1 MRTMH
6 RNRTGWRRKMDGPD
20 TRARGGGRGA
30 WGCGGIALLLG
41 GLLLTACAR
50 DVRIS
55 RVELEQMEQEIMAA
69 PPVLVE
75 PAAQQELALT
85 DFRPYT
91 IKVGDV
97 LAIRMVG
104 LGTSEADRYAPT
116 VLQLRVH
123 KDGTIALPIVGG
135 VRVEGLDL
143 ADAEQALIAAHVP
156 NIVKELSVY
165 IEPVAPETTT
175 VLVLGA
181 AARPGLTPLKFNE
194 RNVLYALAAAGGFG
208 AESSGRVW
216 LRPVRTD
223 REERVYDLTN
233 VNDVR
238 RAMLAS
244 PLESGDVLEVE
255 GADVNAVYVNGLVNA
270 PGPVPVPPSANTT
283 VLRAIAASGGLRDY
297 LTIKEATLVRTLA
310 DGREVHVKLDV
321 GEMLAGRT
329 PDMALRPGDILRV
342 PHTANTM
349 FQEWFVRNVLV
360 GPFSVGVRYDPLGQ
374 YNANRALRN
383 DDGQLQDSIRQSLG
397 SAIPGLLIPPVTAP

>member
-1 MRTMH
+1 MRTRH
-6 RNRTGWRRKMDGPD
+6 CDHTERVRDTGGPVV
-20 TRARGGGRGA
+20 RWGARRGA
-30 WGCGGIALLLG
+30 ALRRCGVPLALL
-41 GLLLTACAR
+41 GLVLSACAR

-55 RVELEQMEQEIMAA
+55 RVELEQMEHEILAA

-75 PAAQQELALT
+75 PAAEQELALT

-181 AARPGLTPLKFNE
+181 AARPGLTPLRFNE

-208 AESSGRVW
+208 MDGSGRVR

-223 REERVYDLTN
+223 REERVYDLTD

-238 RAMLAS
+238 RAMLAP

-255 GADVNAVYVNGLVNA
+255 GSDVNAVYVNGLVNA
-270 PGPVPVPPSANTT
+270 PGAVPVPPAASTT

-297 LTIKEATLVRTLA
+297 LTVKEATLVRTLA

-342 PHTANTM
+342 PHTADTM
-349 FQEWFVRNVLV
+349 FQEWFVRNVMV

-374 YNANRALRN
+374 YNANRALRR
-383 DDGQLQDSIRQSLG
+383 DDGRLQESIRQSLG